1 MAGLDMVTS
10 TLIKETDSKNAFGI
24 SPITFAS
31 LDVPAKAYLL
41 PGFDEYMLGYKDRTA
56 ALDRR
61 HAQKIAPEN
70 NGRFMSTMIF
80 DGRVVGTWKRVLN
93 QKAIVLT
100 MEPFTALKKAER
112 QAFAVAAERYGKF
125 IGQPVIVSS

>member
-61 HAQKIAPEN
+61 HTQKIAPEN

-80 DGRVVGTWKRVLN
+80 NGRVVGTWKRVLN

-100 MEPFTALKKAER
+100 MQPFTTLKNADR
-112 QAFAVAAERYGKF
+112 QACAVSAERYSTFVVHPG
-125 IGQPVIVSS
+125 IV

>member
-10 TLIKETDSKNAFGI
+10 TLIKETDSKNAYWM
-24 SPITFAS
+24 SPITLAS

-70 NGRFMSTMIF
+70 NGRFMSTGASLIRLF
-80 DGRVVGTWKRVLN
+80 SVSWLPTFWAWK
-93 QKAIVLT
+93 
-100 MEPFTALKKAER
+100 
-112 QAFAVAAERYGKF
+112 
-125 IGQPVIVSS
+125 

>member
-10 TLIKETDSKNAFGI
+10 TLIKETDSKNAYWM
-24 SPITFAS
+24 SPITLAS

-80 DGRVVGTWKRVLN
+80 DGRSSGYLETRTQPEGGCPHYGAVYCPEKSR
-93 QKAIVLT
+93 
-100 MEPFTALKKAER
+100 TAGVR
-112 QAFAVAAERYGKF
+112 SRGRAVW
-125 IGQPVIVSS
+125 

>member
-10 TLIKETDSKNAFGI
+10 TLIKETDSKNAYWM
-24 SPITFAS
+24 SPMTLAS

-70 NGRFMSTMIF
+70 NGRFMSTIIF
-80 DGRVVGTWKRVLN
+80 NGRVVGTWKGVLN

-100 MEPFTALKKAER
+100 MEPFSGLKKQER
-112 QAFAVAAERYGKF
+112 QRFAARGERGGKF
-125 IGQPVIVSS
+125 LDQPVYR